1 MTARRV
7 GAALGAAALL
17 LAGAA
22 TAAAVADAPKTSRT
36 VTITIRHSRFQPAQV
51 QVRPGSTVR
60 FEVVNRDPI
69 DHELIVGTLGLQL
82 RHEAGTDR
90 HHDGAHGAVSV
101 LAGGRGFTEHTF
113 GAHGRV
119 LLGCHLPGHWDYGMR
134 GVVRIDA

>member
-1 MTARRV
+1 VTARRI

-17 LAGAA
+17 V
-22 TAAAVADAPKTSRT
+22 AAAGTVAVVADVPETSRT
-36 VTITIRHSRFQPAQV
+36 VTITIRHSRFRPAA
-51 QVRPGSTVR
+51 VRVEPGSTVR

-69 DHELIVGTLGLQL
+69 DHELIVGDLGVQL

-101 LAGGRGFTEHTF
+101 PSGGHGFTEHTF
-113 GAHGRV
+113 GAHGRA